1 MGNVTKDLK
10 LDDLIVRS
18 GSTIKEAIQTIDNNM
33 CGMCF
38 VVEHGYLKGV
48 VSDGDVRRSMLN
60 NTKLDQDIDQ
70 IMNKEFF
77 SLPAFSE
84 IKTIQEGLLKYNL
97 IPILD
102 EKGMLVD
109 YASTKH
115 FHQIPI
121 HEPYL
126 NGNELEYIS
135 ECITTGWV
143 SSQGKYVKKFEEDF
157 SKYVG
162 IDNALA
168 VSNGTVAL
176 HLALETFGIGKG
188 DEVIVPNLT
197 FAAPINA
204 IIHSGAKP
212 VIVDVCAQTACLDV
226 HHLEQAISSCT
237 KAIIAVH
244 LYGHP
249 VEMEALVEISRKH
262 NIKIIEDCAEAIG
275 SRYNDRH
282 VGCFGDAAT
291 FSFFGNKTI
300 TTGEGGMVFFKEI
313 TFCQR
318 AKILRDHGMSPT
330 KRYWHEE
337 IGYNYRMTNLQAAVG
352 VAQLEQIEYIIQRKR
367 WMANE
372 YFIRLNELDHIQLPI
387 ECGNVFHS
395 YWLYTIFLR
404 EENEEKKNEIINK
417 FKRIGVEVRTIFYP
431 LNEMPIY
438 KRFEFKNCDYGV
450 SKKLFRCG
458 LSLPSSI
465 SVSAEEIDKIA
476 DTMHSTFS

>member
-1 MGNVTKDLK
+1 
-10 LDDLIVRS
+10 
-18 GSTIKEAIQTIDNNM
+18 
-33 CGMCF
+33 
-38 VVEHGYLKGV
+38 
-48 VSDGDVRRSMLN
+48 
-60 NTKLDQDIDQ
+60 
-70 IMNKEFF
+70 
-77 SLPAFSE
+77 
-84 IKTIQEGLLKYNL
+84 
-97 IPILD
+97 
-102 EKGMLVD
+102 MLVD

-300 TTGEGGMVFFKEI
+300 TTGEGGMVFLKRLLFAKE
-313 TFCQR
+313 Q
-318 AKILRDHGMSPT
+318 K
-330 KRYWHEE
+330 YYE
-337 IGYNYRMTNLQAAVG
+337 IMGC
-352 VAQLEQIEYIIQRKR
+352 
-367 WMANE
+367 
-372 YFIRLNELDHIQLPI
+372 LP
-387 ECGNVFHS
+387 
-395 YWLYTIFLR
+395 L
-404 EENEEKKNEIINK
+404 KD
-417 FKRIGVEVRTIFYP
+417 IGT
-431 LNEMPIY
+431 
-438 KRFEFKNCDYGV
+438 
-450 SKKLFRCG
+450 KKLVT
-458 LSLPSSI
+458 I
-465 SVSAEEIDKIA
+465 TE
-476 DTMHSTFS
+476 